1 MWMITVLI
9 FCTQFHTW
17 NKTEGMMDYPGKA
30 FLPPVLQSIQIRF
43 RKWITLQLHHCLVY
57 VFHDNEVGIDNAVLC
72 CCVCPQ
78 RTLCCCCV
86 RPSSGKCLSVSSR
99 RSGWSWQERTQT
111 TPIQWKVDCLTR
123 HPTTS
128 TAGKSMS
135 LLLSVCLVCVCF
147 IHSWTFCFSALLL
160 SSFVIC
166 ICLW

>member
-1 MWMITVLI
+1 
-9 FCTQFHTW
+9 
-17 NKTEGMMDYPGKA
+17 MMDYPGKA
-30 FLPPVLQSIQIRF
+30 FFYHQFFNQFRSDLENGSLCSFITAWFMCSMITRLVLI
-43 RKWITLQLHHCLVY
+43 
-57 VFHDNEVGIDNAVLC
+57 NAVLC

-111 TPIQWKVDCLTR
+111 TPIQWKVDCSTR

-147 IHSWTFCFSALLL
+147 IHS
-160 SSFVIC
+160 
-166 ICLW
+166 